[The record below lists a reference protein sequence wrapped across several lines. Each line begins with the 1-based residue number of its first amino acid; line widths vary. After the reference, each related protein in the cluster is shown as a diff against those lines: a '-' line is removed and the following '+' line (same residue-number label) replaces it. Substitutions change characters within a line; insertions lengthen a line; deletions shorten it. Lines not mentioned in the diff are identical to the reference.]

1 MGTMSTGLFRSSVNF
16 AGLLTAVTWLVQSL
30 GGADPPKQNPGD
42 TISTSVA
49 VVIAPTTVRTKRG
62 EFIQDLPLKDFEVYD
77 NGKLQNVTADL
88 RDVPFSLV
96 FAIQRSA
103 DMTGILPKVQRIG
116 PALMDLVVG
125 QDGEIA
131 VIGFDHSVQ
140 IGQDFTS
147 DGDKVS
153 EALTKLTTG
162 SYSHATIDAVME
174 SVRMLRNRPRDRRR
188 AVLVIS
194 EKWDKGSHSSLR
206 EALVEAQLANV
217 TVYSFNVSTAAA
229 ELTSQPRPQ
238 PPPLLPT
245 TAYHVPDGAPLTP
258 TTIDQNYY
266 LGNWVPL
273 VVNGLQSVKNV
284 FADNTLEALTRFTGG
299 EKYSFSGDG
308 TLGQAIQSL
317 NQDLHSE
324 YLLSYS
330 PNNLNEAGFHKIR
343 VAVKGQKL
351 DVRTRPGYW
360 IAGQN

>member
-1 MGTMSTGLFRSSVNF
+1 MSTRLIHCTINF
-16 AGLLTAVTWLVQSL
+16 AGLLAVVTCVVQSL
-30 GGADPPKQNPGD
+30 GGADPPKQNTGD
-42 TISTSVA
+42 TITTSVS
-49 VVIAPTTVRTKRG
+49 VVIAPTTVRTKSG
-62 EFIQDLPLKDFEVYD
+62 EFIEDLPLKDFEVYD
-77 NGKLQNVTADL
+77 NGKLQKVTADL
-88 RDVPFSLV
+88 RDFPFSLV
-96 FAIQRSA
+96 VAIQRSA
-103 DMTGILPKVQRIG
+103 DMTGILPKIQRIG

-131 VIGFDHSVQ
+131 VVGFDHSVE
-140 IGQDFTS
+140 ISQDFTS
-147 DGDKVS
+147 DGDK
-153 EALTKLTTG
+153 LCQGITKLTTG
-162 SYSHATIDAVME
+162 SYSHASIDAVME

-188 AVLVIS
+188 AILVIS
-194 EKWDKGSHSSLR
+194 EKWDKGSHANLR
-206 EALVEAQLANV
+206 EALIEAQLANV
-217 TVYSFNVSTAAA
+217 TIYSFNVSTAAA

-245 TAYHVPDGAPLTP
+245 TAYHVPDGAALTP

-308 TLGQAIQSL
+308 TLGKAIQSL

-330 PNNLNEAGFHKIR
+330 PNNLNEAGFHKIK
-343 VAVKGQKL
+343 VVVKGQKFE
-351 DVRTRPGYW
+351 VRTRPGYW
-360 IAGQN
+360 IPGQN